1 MCGVCV
7 FSPFVKPLPPG
18 QASQRGRGLGGSQG
32 SGVWKMWGGVAQ
44 VVVAEV
50 VGDDVQDLRQAPL
63 AQPSPPRPLSNH
75 AAALERQ
82 QPPPPAR
89 AEDAGGGC
97 GRAGREGGP
106 SAVWRRRRCPLA
118 AQRRA
123 RPPSGLT
130 AALRGSDAG
139 SEVPPPCLSS
149 RHTRL
154 SGLRTF
160 VHRGHALCPD
170 VIEVSVNPAEPS
182 LQTSGAGGS
191 AGCAL

>member
-1 MCGVCV
+1 MPFLTARLMCGVCV

-18 QASQRGRGLGGSQG
+18 QASQRRPGVGGFAGEWGLED
-32 SGVWKMWGGVAQ
+32 AQ

-160 VHRGHALCPD
+160 VHRTR
-170 VIEVSVNPAEPS
+170 SVQMS
-182 LQTSGAGGS
+182 SRYR
-191 AGCAL
+191 